1 MARPSIGYRLYHRA
15 QAVIELARDGPD
27 AEPPHHL
34 VAPVSAGNWTETD
47 EHHISYRDF
56 AHDARAHGR
65 RAARSARRVAPRGAH
80 DRPGAHDG
88 GAARGPPLAD
98 PLRPRAMRPRGR
110 LAVREPGSVQ
120 RALGPRALPAT

>member
-47 EHHISYRDF
+47 EHHISYRGF
-56 AHDARAHGR
+56 AHDAGAHGR
-65 RAARSARRVAPRGAH
+65 RAARCPRRVAPRGAH

-88 GAARGPPLAD
+88 VAAPVPPLAH
-98 PLRPRAMRPRGR
+98 PRRPRAMRPRGP
-110 LAVREPGSVQ
+110 LACLEPGS
-120 RALGPRALPAT
+120 